1 MAKGPPAMDPRAS
14 TPTPPPAYPRI
25 SDADAAALYS
35 RILERCSART
45 PKGAPVL
52 VLDLDGTLMD
62 NRPRTV
68 AILHDL
74 SKIWREKYPEAAVEL
89 EGSTNERLAYLL
101 NDSLRR
107 LRVVDPAL
115 VAEATEYW
123 RRRFFADD
131 DLRHDVALPGA
142 VHFVRECHA
151 RGATV
156 VYLTGRDLP
165 MMGLGTF
172 ASLRTLGF
180 PIGVAGVEFILKP
193 DAQMADEAFK
203 RMIAPTL
210 ARVGEVVASFD
221 NEPANCNLFKEA
233 YPEAE
238 VVFVDTQHVP
248 GAPPLREDVLVVG
261 DFAIAAGLSPSIP
274 PPEGEP

>member
-1 MAKGPPAMDPRAS
+1 MDRHS
-14 TPTPPPAYPRI
+14 TTTPPPAYPRI
-25 SDADAAALYS
+25 SDAEASTMYA

-45 PKGAPVL
+45 PKGPPIV

-74 SKIWREKYPEAAVEL
+74 AKIWRETHPEDAACLAE
-89 EGSTNERLAYLL
+89 STVERLAYLL

-107 LRVVDPAL
+107 LRVVDPAR

-131 DLRHDVALPGA
+131 DLRHDVALAGA

-151 RGATV
+151 RGATL

-233 YPEAE
+233 YPEADI
-238 VVFVDTQHVP
+238 VFVDTQHVP
-248 GAPPLREDVLVVG
+248 GAPLLRDDILVVG
-261 DFAIAAGLSPSIP
+261 DFAAAARLSPSIP

>member
-1 MAKGPPAMDPRAS
+1 MDHRGSTPSPPPTYDRISEKEAQSLFTRILARCERRTEKGP
-14 TPTPPPAYPRI
+14 
-25 SDADAAALYS
+25 
-35 RILERCSART
+35 
-45 PKGAPVL
+45 PVL

-68 AILHDL
+68 TILHDL
-74 SKIWREKYPEAAVEL
+74 AKLWRDKHPEAAALL
-89 EGSTNERLAYLL
+89 EESTSERLAYLL

-107 LRVVDPAL
+107 LKITDPVL
-115 VAEATEYW
+115 VGEATEYW
-123 RRRFFADD
+123 RRRFFSDD
-131 DLRHDVALPGA
+131 DLRHDTALAGA
-142 VHFVRECHA
+142 VHFVRACHA

-172 ASLRTLGF
+172 GSLHSLGF
-180 PIGVAGVEFILKP
+180 PIGVAGVEIILKP

-233 YPEAE
+233 YPEADI
-238 VVFVDTQHVP
+238 VFVDTQHVP
-248 GAPPLREDVLVVG
+248 GAPALRQGIPVVA
-261 DFAIAAGLSPSIP
+261 DFGVTKGLSKSFP

>member
-1 MAKGPPAMDPRAS
+1 MEPRLS
-14 TPTPPPAYPRI
+14 LTPPPAAVYPRM
-25 SDADAAALYS
+25 SEDEAGTLFD
-35 RILERCSART
+35 RILQRCSRRT
-45 PKGAPVL
+45 PKGPPVL

-74 SKIWREKYPEAAVEL
+74 AARWKDAHPEASQALFGCKV
-89 EGSTNERLAYLL
+89 ERLAYLL
-101 NDSLRR
+101 NDTLRR
-107 LRVVDPAL
+107 LRVVDPQL
-115 VAEATEYW
+115 VGEATEYW
-123 RRRFFADD
+123 RARFFADD
-131 DLRHDVALPGA
+131 DLRHDVALDGA
-142 VHFVRECHA
+142 VHFVRDCHA

-172 ASLRTLGF
+172 ASLRALGF
-180 PIGVAGVEFILKP
+180 PIGVAGVEIILKP

-210 ARVGEVVASFD
+210 ARVGHVVASFD

-233 YPEAE
+233 YPDADI
-238 VVFVDTQHVP
+238 VFVDTQHVP
-248 GAPPLREDVLVVG
+248 GAPPLRDDVPVIG
-261 DFAIAAGLSPSIP
+261 DFAVARTLSPSVP
-274 PPEGEP
+274 PPDGEP

>member
-1 MAKGPPAMDPRAS
+1 MDHRAT
-14 TPTPPPAYPRI
+14 TPIPQPVYTRI
-25 SDADAAALYS
+25 SEKEEQTLFR
-35 RILERCSART
+35 RILEKCDQRSDIG
-45 PKGAPVL
+45 PPVV

-74 SKIWREKYPEAAVEL
+74 AKLWHDKHPEAAALL
-89 EGSTNERLAYLL
+89 EACTVERLAYLL
-101 NDSLRR
+101 SDSLRR
-107 LRVVDPAL
+107 LRISDPVL
-115 VAEATEYW
+115 IGEATEYW
-123 RRRFFADD
+123 RRRFFADE
-131 DLRHDVALPGA
+131 DLRHDVALEGA
-142 VHFVRECHA
+142 VHFVRACHS

-172 ASLRTLGF
+172 GSLHSLGF

-210 ARVGEVVASFD
+210 ARVGEVIASFD

-233 YPEAE
+233 YPEADI
-238 VVFVDTQHVP
+238 VFVDTQHVP
-248 GAPPLREDVLVVG
+248 GAPALRDDILVIG
-261 DFAIAAGLSPSIP
+261 DFAVTKNLTPSIP

>member
-1 MAKGPPAMDPRAS
+1 MNRLSS
-14 TPTPPPAYPRI
+14 TPKPLPVYPRL
-25 SDADAAALYS
+25 SDEETEVLFT
-35 RILERCSART
+35 RIIERCSGRT
-45 PKGAPVL
+45 EAGPPVL

-62 NRPRTV
+62 NRPRS
-68 AILHDL
+68 AQIMRDL
-74 SKIWREKYPEAAVEL
+74 AEVWKDTHAEASEAL
-89 EGSTNERLAYLL
+89 RAASADRLAYLFS
-101 NDSLRR
+101 DSLRR
-107 LRVVDPAL
+107 LKIVEPTL

-123 RRRFFADD
+123 RKRFFADE
-131 DLRHDVALPGA
+131 DLQHDVALEGS
-142 VHFVRECHA
+142 VHFVRACHA

-165 MMGLGTF
+165 AMGLGTF

-180 PIGVAGVEFILKP
+180 PLGVAGVEIILKP

-203 RMIAPTL
+203 RMVAPTL

-233 YPEAE
+233 YPEAD

-248 GAPPLREDVLVVG
+248 GAPALRPDVAIVA
-261 DFAIAAGLSPSIP
+261 DFAGSKEVCPSLP
-274 PPEGEP
+274 PVEGEL

>member
-1 MAKGPPAMDPRAS
+1 MDHPRTTTS
-14 TPTPPPAYPRI
+14 PQPAYPRL
-25 SDADAAALYS
+25 AEPEERALFL
-35 RILERCSART
+35 RILDRCARRDDAG
-45 PKGAPVL
+45 PPVL

-74 SKIWREKYPEAAVEL
+74 AERWREAHPAEAERLAAC
-89 EGSTNERLAYLL
+89 TPERLAYLL

-107 LRVVDPAL
+107 LEITDPTL

-123 RRRFFADD
+123 RSRFFADD
-131 DLRHDVALPGA
+131 DLRHDVALSGA
-142 VHFVRECHA
+142 VHFVRACHA

-172 ASLRTLGF
+172 GSLHSLGF

-210 ARVGEVVASFD
+210 ARVGKVVASFD

-233 YPEAE
+233 YPEADI
-238 VVFVDTQHVP
+238 VFVDTQHVP
-248 GAPPLREDVLVVG
+248 GAPALRSDVLVVA
-261 DFAIAAGLSPSIP
+261 DFAITHALAASIP

>member
-1 MAKGPPAMDPRAS
+1 MEPRPS
-14 TPTPPPAYPRI
+14 LTPHIVYPRM
-25 SDADAAALYS
+25 SEDEAGTLFE
-35 RILERCSART
+35 RILQRCSRRT
-45 PKGAPVL
+45 PKGPPVL

-68 AILHDL
+68 AILHELAEVWKD
-74 SKIWREKYPEAAVEL
+74 KHPEVAGLLRACHVDK
-89 EGSTNERLAYLL
+89 LAYLL
-101 NDSLRR
+101 SDSLRR
-107 LRVVDPAL
+107 LRISDPTL
-115 VAEATEYW
+115 VGEATEYW
-123 RRRFFADD
+123 RQRFFTDD
-131 DLRHDVALPGA
+131 ELRHDVALAGS
-142 VHFVRECHA
+142 VHFVRDCHA

-172 ASLRTLGF
+172 ASLRALGF
-180 PIGVAGVEFILKP
+180 PIGVAGVEIILKP

-210 ARVGEVVASFD
+210 ARVGHVVASFD

-233 YPEAE
+233 YPDADI
-238 VVFVDTQHVP
+238 VFVDTQHVP
-248 GAPPLREDVLVVG
+248 GAPPLRDDVLVIE
-261 DFAIAAGLSPSIP
+261 DFAVARTLSPSVP

>member
-1 MAKGPPAMDPRAS
+1 MDPRQS
-14 TPTPPPAYPRI
+14 TPTPPTVYPRI
-25 SDADAAALYS
+25 SDTDARELYS
-35 RILERCSART
+35 RILERCAART
-45 PKGAPVL
+45 RRGPPVL

-74 SKIWREKYPEAAVEL
+74 AKIWRDTHPESAAFL
-89 EGSTNERLAYLL
+89 EESTVERLAYLL

-107 LRVVDPAL
+107 LRIVDPGL
-115 VAEATEYW
+115 VADATEYW

-131 DLRHDVALPGA
+131 DLRHDVALAGA

-210 ARVGEVVASFD
+210 ARVGDVVASFD

-233 YPEAE
+233 YPEADI
-238 VVFVDTQHVP
+238 VFVDTQHVP
-248 GAPPLREDVLVVG
+248 GAPPLRDDVPVVA
-261 DFAIAAGLSPSIP
+261 DFAVAALLSPSIP

>member
-1 MAKGPPAMDPRAS
+1 MAKGS
-14 TPTPPPAYPRI
+14 TPMDHRGSTPPPTYDRI
-25 SDADAAALYS
+25 SDDASKALFT
-35 RILERCSART
+35 RILARCDQRSDAG
-45 PKGAPVL
+45 PPVL

-74 SKIWREKYPEAAVEL
+74 AVMWRDKHPETAEL
-89 EGSTNERLAYLL
+89 LESCTADRLAYLL
-101 NDSLRR
+101 SDSLRR
-107 LRVVDPAL
+107 LRISDPVL
-115 VAEATEYW
+115 IGEATEYW

-131 DLRHDVALPGA
+131 DLRHDVALSGA
-142 VHFVRECHA
+142 VHFVRACHA

-172 ASLRTLGF
+172 GSLHSLGF

-233 YPEAE
+233 YPDADI
-238 VVFVDTQHVP
+238 VFVDTQHVP
-248 GAPPLREDVLVVG
+248 GAPALRPGIPVIA
-261 DFAIAAGLSPSIP
+261 DFGVTRSLSPSIP